1 MLYHILSDDVKA
13 VEWIRAETLLI
24 VKRLNSSASSSSSSQ
39 WLKRSATLLQ
49 HLFVGDRQ
57 CQQVALVD
65 DHQLHHRPQTMA
77 DKDSHQKLEYF
88 HSFFFLVPSS
98 SSSFSSSFTFPIR
111 VDLYQCYKAVTEQG
125 KSPTKGPPSSTAKK
139 MPTRIH

>member
-88 HSFFFLVPSS
+88 HSFFFFGSLFFFFFFFFFYVPHSRWFIS
-98 SSSFSSSFTFPIR
+98 MLQSGNWT
-111 VDLYQCYKAVTEQG
+111 G
-125 KSPTKGPPSSTAKK
+125 KKSNKRPAIFNSQKNAN
-139 MPTRIH
+139 